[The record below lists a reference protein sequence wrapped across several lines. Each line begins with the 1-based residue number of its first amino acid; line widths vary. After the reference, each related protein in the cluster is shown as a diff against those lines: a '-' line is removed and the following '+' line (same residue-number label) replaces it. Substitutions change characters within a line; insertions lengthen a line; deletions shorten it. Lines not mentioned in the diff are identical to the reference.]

1 MGHGIGQLF
10 AENDVLVLIL
20 IVLLF
25 SNQCNDGLFNEET
38 LAVIIILWLIAGQ
51 GFFGGKCDC

>member
-1 MGHGIGQLF
+1 MGHGIGRLF

-25 SNQCNDGLFNEET
+25 NSCGNDGLFNEET

-51 GFFGGKCDC
+51 GFFGDKCGC